1 MTTDKIDN
9 HYFQQLSALMDG
21 DLPPDQARFLL
32 RRMQHDTE
40 LTGCWERWQL
50 CGDALRGQAQ
60 APAPV
65 GFADRISAAIAAEP
79 LHSAANAASPRIRS
93 SLAKWGGGALA
104 ASVAAI
110 ALFMVRQQVPD
121 EAPSQATPAVAD
133 QSPAAAPSTV
143 SAEPALQTAA
153 TVTAA
158 SVAVAS
164 VPRRQNDARRSATR
178 NQQVARNA
186 AAARNAQPDRAL
198 ASAAALPV
206 INTLAR
212 APAGAGANAGDPRDA
227 FSNVQINAPTAR
239 PWPRA
244 VLPQYSSGSGAFNA
258 DYSTDRAAQAFY
270 PFEPRLPVTA
280 PVAPPE
286 ETAPRDR

>member
-32 RRMQHDTE
+32 RRMEHDTE

-60 APAPV
+60 APAPA
-65 GFADRISAAIAAEP
+65 GFADRISAAIAAEAP
-79 LHSAANAASPRIRS
+79 SHAAHAPASPRARS
-93 SLAKWGGGALA
+93 NLAKWGGGALA

-121 EAPSQATPAVAD
+121 EAPAPATPAVAD
-133 QSPAAAPSTV
+133 QSPAAVPSAAAPG
-143 SAEPALQTAA
+143 PAVRNAATAA
-153 TVTAA
+153 AA

-164 VPRRQNDARRSATR
+164 VPRRQAEARRSATR
-178 NQQVARNA
+178 SQQ
-186 AAARNAQPDRAL
+186 AARSASAVRNNAPERAV
-198 ASAAALPV
+198 ASAAAVPV
-206 INTLAR
+206 VNALAST
-212 APAGAGANAGDPRDA
+212 PGGASVNDPRA
-227 FSNVQINAPTAR
+227 SFSNVQINPPASR

-258 DYSTDRAAQAFY
+258 DYSTDRAEQTFY
-270 PFEPRLPVTA
+270 PFDPRLPVNPPI
-280 PVAPPE
+280 PVPDD
-286 ETAPRDR
+286 APRDR